1 MFSAGICR
9 VNDASG
15 GDFRSMSFV
24 IGGKMTRNPSF
35 LMGMSVVIGGKFHWE
50 SDHSVAKKAYFFC
63 LNRKK
68 SDKTPISNAIIS

>member
-50 SDHSVAKKAYFFC
+50 SDHSVAKKGVLF
-63 LNRKK
+63 LSKQEK
-68 SDKTPISNAIIS
+68 IG